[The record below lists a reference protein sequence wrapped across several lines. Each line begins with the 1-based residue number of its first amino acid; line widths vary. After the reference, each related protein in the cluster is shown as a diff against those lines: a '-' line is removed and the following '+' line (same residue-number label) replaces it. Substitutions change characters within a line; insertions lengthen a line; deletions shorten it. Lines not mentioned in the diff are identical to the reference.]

1 VIRIEM
7 LPALYGDCIWLSY
20 GKSEK
25 SLRHVLI
32 DTGFE
37 ACSKL
42 LRQRMLDDEKLALEL
57 FVMTHIDADHI
68 EGSVFLLQDEQVA
81 KPKRIKEVWFNG
93 WKHIEGFQK
102 DALGAK
108 QGEYFSAL
116 IQARKLKWNK
126 AFSGKAVVVPEK
138 GKLPVKKLAGG
149 MKLTLLSPTPDR
161 LAKLRRYWTK
171 DLKKVLKP
179 GDEKKAMALLDKDKK
194 FALDALGAST
204 NVEKLVTKKFSEDK
218 AQANGSSIAFLLE
231 YEGRRLLFTGDA
243 HPSVLVGTIDRLL
256 GKNALR
262 GTRRGK
268 KSLPLDVF
276 KLAHHG
282 SRANLSSEL
291 VSRLTCDHVLVSS
304 NGKKFNHPD
313 PEAIARVIDGFPKV
327 TVHFNYGSKFTKP
340 WLSAVPKKKYGYK
353 TAVGK
358 AGSLVL
364 ELP

>member
-1 VIRIEM
+1 MIRIEM

-25 SLRHVLI
+25 SLKHVLI

-37 ACSKL
+37 DCSKL
-42 LRQRMLDDEKLALEL
+42 LRKRMLDDEKLALEL
-57 FVMTHIDADHI
+57 FVLTHIDADHI
-68 EGSVFLLQDEQVA
+68 EGSVFLLQDTDVA
-81 KPKRIKEVWFNG
+81 TPKRIKEVWFNG

-102 DALGAK
+102 DTLGAK

-116 IQARKLKWNK
+116 IKARKLKWNK
-126 AFSGKAVVVPEK
+126 AFSGKAVVVPAK

-149 MKLTLLSPTPDR
+149 MKLTLLSPTPDK
-161 LAKLRRYWTK
+161 LAKLRSYWTK

-179 GDEKKAMALLDKDKK
+179 GDEKKALALLDKDKK

-204 NVEKLVTKKFSEDK
+204 NVPKLVAKKFSEDK
-218 AQANGSSIAFLLE
+218 AEANGSSIAFLAE
-231 YEGRRLLFTGDA
+231 YDGRRLLFTGDA
-243 HPSVLVGTIDRLL
+243 HPGVLANTIPRLL
-256 GKNALR
+256 GR
-262 GTRRGK
+262 K

-282 SRANLSSEL
+282 SRANLSPGLLEL
-291 VSRLTCDHVLVSS
+291 LECDHVLVSS
-304 NGKKFNHPD
+304 NGQKFQHPD

-327 TVHFNYGSKFTKP
+327 TVHFNYGSKFTNP
-340 WLSAVPKKKYGYK
+340 WLDATTKKKFGYE

-358 AGSLVL
+358 DGSLVL
-364 ELP
+364 ELD

>member
-1 VIRIEM
+1 MIRIEM

-42 LRQRMLDDEKLALEL
+42 LRQRMLDEEKLALEL

-68 EGSVFLLQDEQVA
+68 EGSVFLLQDEDVA

-116 IQARKLKWNK
+116 IGARKLKWNK

-161 LAKLRRYWTK
+161 LAKLRSYWTK

-194 FALDALGAST
+194 FALDALGGST
-204 NVEKLVTKKFSEDK
+204 NVPKLVKKKFSEDK
-218 AQANGSSIAFLLE
+218 AQANGSSIAFLAE
-231 YEGRRLLFTGDA
+231 YEGRRMLFTGDA

-256 GKNALR
+256 GK
-262 GTRRGK
+262 K

-282 SRANLSSEL
+282 SRANLSPEL
-291 VSRLTCDHVLVSS
+291 VSRLACDHVLVSS
-304 NGKKFNHPD
+304 NGQKFNHPD

-327 TVHFNYGSKFTKP
+327 TVHFNYESKFTKP
-340 WLSAVPKKKYGYK
+340 WLNAVPKKKFGYK
-353 TAVGK
+353 TGVGK
-358 AGSLVL
+358 DGSLVL
-364 ELP
+364 ELE

>member
-1 VIRIEM
+1 MIRIEM

-25 SLRHVLI
+25 SLKHVLI

-37 ACSKL
+37 DCSKL

-68 EGSVFLLQDEQVA
+68 EGSVFLLQDEA
-81 KPKRIKEVWFNG
+81 IATPKRIKEVWFNG

-116 IQARKLKWNK
+116 IKERKLKWNK
-126 AFSGKAVVVPEK
+126 AFAGKAVVVPPK

-149 MKLTLLSPTPDR
+149 MKLTLLSPTADK
-161 LAKLRRYWTK
+161 LAKLRSYWLK

-179 GDEKKAMALLDKDKK
+179 GDEKKALKLLDQDKK
-194 FALDALGAST
+194 FELDALGAST
-204 NVEKLVTKKFSEDK
+204 NVPKLIAKKFSEDK
-218 AQANGSSIAFLLE
+218 AEANGSSIAFLAE
-231 YEGRRLLFTGDA
+231 YEGKRLLFTGDA
-243 HPSVLVGTIDRLL
+243 HPSVLVGTIPRLL
-256 GKNALR
+256 GK
-262 GTRRGK
+262 TK
-268 KSLPLDVF
+268 QSLPLDVF

-282 SRANLSSEL
+282 SRANLSPALLHLLE
-291 VSRLTCDHVLVSS
+291 CDHVLVSS
-304 NGKKFNHPD
+304 NGQKFQHPD

-327 TVHFNYGSKFTKP
+327 TVHFNYDSKFTKP
-340 WLSAVPKKKYGYK
+340 WLNATTRKKFGYK
-353 TAVGK
+353 TAVGTD
-358 AGSLVL
+358 GGLVL
-364 ELP
+364 ELD